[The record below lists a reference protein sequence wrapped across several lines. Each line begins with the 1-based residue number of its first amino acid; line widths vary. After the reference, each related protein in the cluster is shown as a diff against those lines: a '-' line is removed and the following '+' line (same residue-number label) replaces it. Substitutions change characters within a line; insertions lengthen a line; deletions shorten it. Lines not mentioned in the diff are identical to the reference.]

1 MRISDWS
8 SDVCSS
14 DLQMFAVPCVRI
26 ATADARQVRPGAL
39 RPPLKGMVV
48 HAFRRQ
54 AVMAIAFDLVAERAD
69 HLAVAAIAALADIDV
84 APRQFERGIGPHAV
98 DLFDRIVDPE
108 QGRDLDD
115 AADGD
120 EIGNTK

>member
-14 DLQMFAVPCVRI
+14 DLQMFAVPFVRI

-69 HLAVAAIAALADIDV
+69 HLAVAAIAALADIAV
-84 APRQFERGIGPHAV
+84 APRQFERGV
-98 DLFDRIVDPE
+98 RRSVV
-108 QGRDLDD
+108 
-115 AADGD
+115 
-120 EIGNTK
+120 